1 MVLFGVYS
9 TVVLSLDY
17 SGNIEINGVRDWGIA
32 FSARSDSVGLRYHHL
47 RFKKKMQKDSRCVQK
62 GMLFEPRGW

>member
-1 MVLFGVYS
+1 LVLFGVYS

-47 RFKKKMQKDSRCVQK
+47 RFKKKDAER
-62 GMLFEPRGW
+62 F